1 MVSGDIKRPSMLRY
15 YLYMI
20 IAAFLWGGSFVGT
33 KIALYQIKPM
43 TLIFLRYVIGS
54 VIVLIASKFTF
65 RQKIDKKD
73 LKWLILLCI
82 FEPGLYFL
90 FETYGIKETDP
101 TIAALIIA
109 LIPVFV
115 LLIAAAFRIESI
127 TIAKI
132 MGILLSISGVTII
145 SLFENGSE
153 NSVQSTTRGI
163 ILVLMA
169 TITAS
174 SFTVLLSRL
183 ARKYSSF
190 TLASFQIIFTVIFY
204 FPLAIYEN
212 YPSFQFDWDS
222 RSIFATLYLGIF
234 PTFFAYLF
242 YAKGL
247 SKIESSVA
255 SLFTN
260 LIPIFTAIISA
271 FLLGTSPTIYTLF
284 GGVLI
289 IGGVSLVTRKRNPEL
304 EIPLTT

>member
-1 MVSGDIKRPSMLRY
+1 
-15 YLYMI
+15 MI

>member
-1 MVSGDIKRPSMLRY
+1 MLRY
-15 YLYMI
+15 YIYMI
-20 IAAFLWGGSFVGT
+20 TAALLWGGSFVGT

-43 TLIFLRYVIGS
+43 TLIFFRYVIGS
-54 VIVLIASKFTF
+54 VIVLTASRFIGF
-65 RQKIDKKD
+65 QKIERRD

-115 LLIAAAFRIESI
+115 LLIAWAFKIENI
-127 TIAKI
+127 NIAKI
-132 MGILLSISGVTII
+132 AGIPLSISGVIII
-145 SLFENGSE
+145 SLFENGSK
-153 NSVQSTTRGI
+153 NSIHSTPRGI
-163 ILVLMA
+163 FLVLMA

-183 ARKYSSF
+183 AKKYSSF
-190 TLASFQIIFTVIFY
+190 TLASFQVIFTVVFY
-204 FPLAIYEN
+204 LPLAVYEN
-212 YPSFQFDWDS
+212 YPSFKFRWDTQS
-222 RSIFATLYLGIF
+222 TLALVYLGVF
-234 PTFFAYLF
+234 PTFFAYLL

-247 SKIESSVA
+247 SRIEGSVA

-271 FLLGTSPTIYTLF
+271 VLLKTSPTIYTLI
-284 GGVLI
+284 GGILI
-289 IGGVSLVTRKRNPEL
+289 IGGVSLVTRKRNTDID
-304 EIPLTT
+304 IPLTT